1 MTTLDY
7 LVGTPLARALGLTL
21 FHSFWEGAAVAVVL
35 LAALCLTRASR
46 VRYLCACLAMVAI
59 LVGFVLTIVH
69 FMPENIGATAAMARP
84 VSLPRASDSGGVIST
99 HFSATDLLPWLAPLW
114 LVGVM
119 LFHLHGVASW
129 MAARRLRY
137 RGVCPAPDPWRRRL
151 DRLRANIR
159 LPKPITLL
167 ESSLAGVPVVV
178 GFIRPV
184 ILVPVGMLT
193 AMPASQIE
201 AILLHEIAHIRRYD
215 YLANLLQTLVEGFL
229 FYHPAIWWISSVIRA
244 ERENCCDD
252 FVVATSGNTHDYATA
267 LAALEHHRSI
277 GNQVALAASGGS
289 LMKRI
294 RRLLYPGERS
304 RAVLTPFLSAAVL
317 GVGAAVALIAWQTP
331 APANSAPDSPWRK
344 WVVEDVAYIITDAER
359 TAFLALN
366 DDAERELFSE
376 QFWLRRDPTPSTV
389 ENEFK
394 EEHYRRIAYANQHFI
409 AGIPGW
415 KTDMGRI
422 YITFGPPDEIDAH
435 PSGGLY
441 TRSEAEGGGELRTF
455 PFHLWRYRY
464 IEHIG
469 ENVVIEFVD
478 TARTGDYRMT
488 MDPNTKYTIR

>member
-1 MTTLDY
+1 
-7 LVGTPLARALGLTL
+7 
-21 FHSFWEGAAVAVVL
+21 
-35 LAALCLTRASR
+35 
-46 VRYLCACLAMVAI
+46 
-59 LVGFVLTIVH
+59 
-69 FMPENIGATAAMARP
+69 
-84 VSLPRASDSGGVIST
+84 
-99 HFSATDLLPWLAPLW
+99 
-114 LVGVM
+114 
-119 LFHLHGVASW
+119 
-129 MAARRLRY
+129 
-137 RGVCPAPDPWRRRL
+137 
-151 DRLRANIR
+151 
-159 LPKPITLL
+159 
-167 ESSLAGVPVVV
+167 
-178 GFIRPV
+178 
-184 ILVPVGMLT
+184 
-193 AMPASQIE
+193 
-201 AILLHEIAHIRRYD
+201 
-215 YLANLLQTLVEGFL
+215 
-229 FYHPAIWWISSVIRA
+229 
-244 ERENCCDD
+244 
-252 FVVATSGNTHDYATA
+252 
-267 LAALEHHRSI
+267 
-277 GNQVALAASGGS
+277 
-289 LMKRI
+289 MKRI

-376 QFWLRRDPTPSTV
+376 QFWLRRDPTPGTV

-441 TRSEAEGGGELRTF
+441 TRPGAEGGGELRIY
-455 PFHLWRYRY
+455 PFQLWRYRF

-488 MDPNTKYTIR
+488 IDPNSKDPN